1 MTDLA
6 QKLADAAVHAI
17 ATGDRAR
24 EVAAEAI
31 RSALPVAQGEAVA
44 LHREAVRV
52 AAVAAIR
59 AATKCPDLIG
69 YDGKALSEGLMD
81 ALDGIFYEGPAGRI
95 AELEREVERL
105 REALGVML
113 KGNEMGEVECQR
125 TGFPRM
131 ITRHEMARKALAQEK
146 K

>member
-6 QKLADAAVHAI
+6 QKIADGLRKSGLVSEMDMGAVL
-17 ATGDRAR
+17 D
-24 EVAAEAI
+24 AI
-31 RSALPVAQGEAVA
+31 RTALPVAQGEAVA

-81 ALDGIFYEGPAGRI
+81 ALDGIFYEGPASRI
-95 AELEREVERL
+95 AELEREVEYL
-105 REALGVML
+105 RAAMRRAEVHLESYNSAFALDTL
-113 KGNEMGEVECQR
+113 Q
-125 TGFPRM
+125 
-131 ITRHEMARKALAQEK
+131 IALAAQEK
-146 K
+146 NDE